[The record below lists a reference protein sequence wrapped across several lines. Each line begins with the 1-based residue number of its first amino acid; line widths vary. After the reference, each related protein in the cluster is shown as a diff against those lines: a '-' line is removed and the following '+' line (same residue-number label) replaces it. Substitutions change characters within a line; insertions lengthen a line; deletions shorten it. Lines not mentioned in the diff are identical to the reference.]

1 VTRQKNESLD
11 RPPADVTVVL
21 CTYNRSVLLADALT
35 ALVQQRQAPPYE
47 VVVVDNNSTDDTR
60 EVVARFASGG
70 IVRYAAESLQ
80 GLSHARNRGIA
91 TANADIIAFTDDDV
105 RASPEWVK
113 SIARAFAEH
122 PDVDMVGGKVEP
134 EWEADPPPWLPEA
147 GDAPLALLDYGNV
160 PFRID
165 PMEPRCLIG
174 ANMAI
179 RRRAL
184 QRVGG
189 FSPRLQ
195 RVGEGIGSTE
205 DHEFQTRL
213 LGSGASALYEPRIAA
228 RALVSRQRLSK
239 RYHRAWHVGYGR
251 FYALMRDPFFERS
264 KVGAVLGVPAHV
276 YRSAISEGAAWASSM
291 LLGRRSMAF
300 AHELRLRFLTAFAI
314 HRIFSRT

>member
-1 VTRQKNESLD
+1 MTRQDHEFLD
-11 RPPADVTVVL
+11 RAPAEITVVL
-21 CTYNRSVLLADALT
+21 CTYNRSLLLADALS
-35 ALVQQRQAPPYE
+35 ALVQQRHAPPYE

-60 EVVARFASGG
+60 EIVTRFVPEG
-70 IVRYAAESLQ
+70 IVRYTAEPLQ

-91 TANADIIAFTDDDV
+91 TATADIIAFTDDDV
-105 RASPEWVK
+105 RANPDWVV
-113 SIARAFAEH
+113 SIARAFAEN
-122 PDVDMVGGKVEP
+122 PDVDMVGGRVEP

-147 GDAPLALLDYGNV
+147 GDAPLALLDYGTV

-205 DHEFQTRL
+205 DHELQTRL
-213 LGSGASALYEPRIAA
+213 LGSGASALYDPRIAA
-228 RALVSRQRLSK
+228 RAVVPRERLSK
-239 RYHRAWHVGYGR
+239 RYHRAWHQGYGR
-251 FYALMRDPFFERS
+251 FYALMRDPLFERS
-264 KVGAVLGVPAHV
+264 EAGTVLGVPAHV
-276 YRSAISEGAAWASSM
+276 YRSAISEAVAWARSM
-291 LLGRRSMAF
+291 LLGRRSVAF
-300 AHELRLRFLTAFAI
+300 AHELKLRFLTAFAI
-314 HRIFSRT
+314 QRIFSRT